1 VLDLDTQYSSHT
13 YQFDDPCC
21 AYVLLSLYNV
31 VVVSDISV
39 DIGLKLHG
47 QAVEKR
53 NHVDM
58 LSTCRVVPP
67 EDLCLLTAVLCD
79 MPVYAVSAL
88 YNDIFARCLT

>member
-1 VLDLDTQYSSHT
+1 MYTVFVSEESV
-13 YQFDDPCC
+13 C
-21 AYVLLSLYNV
+21 
-31 VVVSDISV
+31 VSDISV

-67 EDLCLLTAVLCD
+67 EDLCLLTCCVACQCML
-79 MPVYAVSAL
+79 
-88 YNDIFARCLT
+88 